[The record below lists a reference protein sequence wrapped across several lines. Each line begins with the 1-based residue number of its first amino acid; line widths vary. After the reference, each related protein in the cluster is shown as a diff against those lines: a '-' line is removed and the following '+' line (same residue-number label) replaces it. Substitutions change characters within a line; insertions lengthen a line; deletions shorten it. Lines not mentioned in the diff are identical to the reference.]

1 MNNTSLQFRT
11 QVGLLAVLIAS
22 QFWMSTADA
31 SIEDDELL
39 QFISAAQQPK
49 KTAPV
54 TSPRPASVFRDSN
67 SSGAATAVTESNS
80 RARAPVSVSLPTP
93 VVRTPVATPA
103 TTLAAS
109 TQALPKKTTVT
120 APAAGV
126 RQPVLIWES
135 EPAVSVP
142 RAQALPKAEAKPGNA
157 PVRPLF
163 SGQASTTIAA
173 APVTHAV
180 AKPVVDVKENVGPAV
195 SSAAQQRAAAELNQQ
210 QNVNFNPFTAV
221 PEEPVAASNQEAK
234 QLNRLNALPSAAALN
249 SHHKGAGPDENAL
262 RAIFYRATQIAL
274 QTSPQLRSAQFSV
287 QAAEANVDEAKGQRW
302 PQVDLSTSSRSVQ
315 FGGGEKSKQ
324 SNVPAVSMNVA
335 TTLYDFGQT
344 GHTIDSRKK
353 TANAA
358 SSAVNASAED
368 LAWQVSGA
376 LVELSKQRLIIE
388 LSQQY
393 VARMKELVKM
403 LSGIVGSDPGRR
415 SELTQA
421 RGREL
426 QAQSSL
432 DNALAKARE
441 TEITLYK
448 LIGNTEVPLP
458 RTAQWNLA
466 LSSMERLLSNVDQ
479 HPVLRQAQAQTEAAI
494 AEAKAVRSSNM
505 PKVNWV
511 VSKNTAE
518 DQFGRQQAWQTGVNV
533 SWGLFR
539 GGSGTAAE
547 QAALQRAEAQRE
559 QIAEQKR
566 DLDYRIRN
574 ADQDARSM
582 LQRADL
588 YRNLTVESDRIRL
601 AFFDQWYH
609 LGKRTLLDVLS
620 AESDYYN
627 NRVAEVTNRFDSYS
641 ATFRGY
647 ASAGQLIPWL
657 SGNLR

>member
-39 QFISAAQQPK
+39 QFISAAQQPNK
-49 KTAPV
+49 AAPV
-54 TSPRPASVFRDSN
+54 TPARPASVFRDTN
-67 SSGAATAVTESNS
+67 SRGATTAVTESDTRA
-80 RARAPVSVSLPTP
+80 RARAPVSVSVP
-93 VVRTPVATPA
+93 TPVATPA

-109 TQALPKKTTVT
+109 TQASPKKTTVT

-135 EPAVSVP
+135 EPSVSAQN
-142 RAQALPKAEAKPGNA
+142 AQALPKAESKPGNA

-163 SGQASTTIAA
+163 SGQALTTIAA
-173 APVTHAV
+173 APASNVV
-180 AKPVVDVKENVGPAV
+180 AKPVVDVKEKVGAAV
-195 SSAAQQRAAAELNQQ
+195 SSAAEQRAAAELHQQ
-210 QNVNFNPFTAV
+210 QNVNFNPFIAV

-234 QLNRLNALPSAAALN
+234 QLNRLNALPSAAVLN
-249 SHHKGAGPDENAL
+249 SHHKGAGPAENAL

-302 PQVDLSTSSRSVQ
+302 PQVDLSTSSRSYQ

-324 SNVPAVSMNVA
+324 SNLPGVSMNVA

-353 TANAA
+353 TASAA

-448 LIGNTEVPLP
+448 LIGNNEVPLP
-458 RTAQWNLA
+458 RTAQWNLT
-466 LSSMERLLSNVDQ
+466 LSSMERLLANVDQ
-479 HPVLRQAQAQTEAAI
+479 HPVLRQAHAQTESAI

-518 DQFGRQQAWQTGVNV
+518 DQYGRQQAWQTGVNV
-533 SWGLFR
+533 SWGVFR

>member
-1 MNNTSLQFRT
+1 MSAVKPIQSGQPLLVWETS
-11 QVGLLAVLIAS
+11 
-22 QFWMSTADA
+22 
-31 SIEDDELL
+31 
-39 QFISAAQQPK
+39 QPK
-49 KTAPV
+49 PV
-54 TSPRPASVFRDSN
+54 
-67 SSGAATAVTESNS
+67 
-80 RARAPVSVSLPTP
+80 L
-93 VVRTPVATPA
+93 TPA
-103 TTLAAS
+103 P
-109 TQALPKKTTVT
+109 ALTNNP
-120 APAAGV
+120 
-126 RQPVLIWES
+126 
-135 EPAVSVP
+135 
-142 RAQALPKAEAKPGNA
+142 
-157 PVRPLF
+157 
-163 SGQASTTIAA
+163 
-173 APVTHAV
+173 
-180 AKPVVDVKENVGPAV
+180 GPAV
-195 SSAAQQRAAAELNQQ
+195 TPRAQQRAQEELQQQ
-210 QNVNFNPFTAV
+210 QNVTFDPFTAV
-221 PEEPVAASNQEAK
+221 PEEPVAASK
-234 QLNRLNALPSAAALN
+234 QDDVLLKRTNALPTAEALN
-249 SHHKGAGPDENAL
+249 RSHHVAGPGESAI
-262 RAIFYRATQIAL
+262 REIFYHAAQIAL
-274 QTSPQLRSAQFSV
+274 KTSPQLRSAQFNAS
-287 QAAEANVDEAKGQRW
+287 AAEANVKEAKGQRW
-302 PQVDLSTSSRSVQ
+302 PQVDVGTSSRSYQ
-315 FGGGEKSKQ
+315 FGGGEKTKQ
-324 SNVPAVSMNVA
+324 SNTPAVNLNMA
-335 TTLYDFGQT
+335 TTLFDFGQISN
-344 GHTIDSRKK
+344 TIDSRQK
-353 TANAA
+353 TAAA
-358 SSAVNASAED
+358 AGIAVNASAED
-368 LAWQVSGA
+368 LAWQVSQA

-421 RGREL
+421 KGREL

-432 DNALAKARE
+432 DNALAKTRE
-441 TEITLYK
+441 TEITLHK
-448 LIGNTEVPLP
+448 LIGNTDIALP
-458 RTAQWNLA
+458 RTAQWNLQQT
-466 LSSMERLLSNVDQ
+466 SVERLLSAVNH
-479 HPVLRQAQAQTEAAI
+479 HPVVRQAQAQAEAAV
-494 AEAKAVRSSNM
+494 AEAKAVRSSNL

-547 QAALQRAEAQRE
+547 QAALQRAEASRA
-559 QIAEQKR
+559 QIAEQLR

-641 ATFRGY
+641 AIFRGY

>member
-1 MNNTSLQFRT
+1 MNNSTSQMKT
-11 QVGLLAVLIAS
+11 QVGLLALLIAA
-22 QFWMSTADA
+22 QFWMVPADA
-31 SIEDDELL
+31 STEDDELL
-39 QFISAAQQPK
+39 AFVTVAQQGAAKPVPAPAP
-49 KTAPV
+49 APV
-54 TSPRPASVFRDSN
+54 RMPAPAVIIPSAPAPAPVLAPVARSSPLTAAPPRPVATQTPAPIR
-67 SSGAATAVTESNS
+67 AAV
-80 RARAPVSVSLPTP
+80 PTP
-93 VVRTPVATPA
+93 VPAKPPVPVTAPRATDRTGGMLVWETAPSKPAGQRAPQASASSALPQPTLVAEKVATPVEVNKV
-103 TTLAAS
+103 
-109 TQALPKKTTVT
+109 Q
-120 APAAGV
+120 
-126 RQPVLIWES
+126 
-135 EPAVSVP
+135 
-142 RAQALPKAEAKPGNA
+142 
-157 PVRPLF
+157 
-163 SGQASTTIAA
+163 
-173 APVTHAV
+173 
-180 AKPVVDVKENVGPAV
+180 GPAV
-195 SSAAQQRAAAELNQQ
+195 TTQAQQKAAQELYQQ
-210 QNVNFNPFTAV
+210 QKLDFDPFTAV
-221 PEEPVAASNQEAK
+221 PEEPVAASTKEAN
-234 QLNRLNALPSAAALN
+234 QLNRINALPPASALN
-249 SHHKGAGPDENAL
+249 RSHHVGGPDENAL

-274 QTSPQLRSAQFSV
+274 QTSPQLRSAQFSA
-287 QAAEANVDEAKGQRW
+287 QAADASVDEAKGQRW
-302 PQVDLSTSSRSVQ
+302 PQVDVGTSSRSYQ

-324 SNVPAVSMNVA
+324 SNTPAVNLNMA

-344 GHTIDSRKK
+344 SNTIESRQK
-353 TANAA
+353 TAQAA
-358 SSAVNASAED
+358 GIAVNASAED
-368 LAWQVSGA
+368 LAWQVSSA

-393 VARMKELVKM
+393 VARMKELVRM

-441 TEITLYK
+441 TEITLHK
-448 LIGNTEVPLP
+448 LIGQTDIPLP
-458 RTAQWNLA
+458 RTAQWNVSLA
-466 LSSMERLLSNVDQ
+466 SIERLLGTVDN
-479 HPVLRQAQAQTEAAI
+479 HPVIRQARAQTEAAV
-494 AEAKAVRSSNM
+494 AEAKAVRSSNL
-505 PKVNWV
+505 PKINWV